1 MRSEKP
7 ADLLKLTQALAASA
21 EGMTLDEMAEFS
33 KVGRRTIER
42 RRDALESV
50 FGPLDRIED
59 GRQVR
64 FRMNGR
70 GLGSFAHAPTSEE
83 LAELEN
89 AIRACEAASD
99 EGRAENLRSLLLKIR
114 ASLRSAER
122 RRLDTDIDAQLRA
135 EAFARQVGPRPYAD
149 PKVLATLREALLA
162 GTQVKFL
169 YGEASDAAPRWRK
182 VIPYGLLF
190 APRFYF
196 VARIKSRPEPVLF
209 RLDRMHD
216 LELTDEPGAPP
227 EDFDLEAYA
236 ARSFG
241 VFQEEAEDIVLRFDP
256 SAAPDARGYLFHP
269 SQTLTEEADGSLTV
283 RFRAAG
289 LLQIAHHLMT
299 WGPTVTIVAPERLRD
314 MMCEEVE
321 ALYRHYRGA
330 RRKPRTPKAA
340 AE

>member
-7 ADLLKLTQALAASA
+7 ADLLRLARQLAATA
-21 EGMTLDEMAEFS
+21 EGMTLDEMAVFS
-33 KVGRRTIER
+33 RVGRRTVER
-42 RRDALESV
+42 RRDAIEAV

-59 GRQVR
+59 ARQIR

-70 GLGSFAHAPTSEE
+70 GLGSFAVAPTSEE

-89 AIRACEAASD
+89 SVRACLAAHDAS
-99 EGRAENLRSLLLKIR
+99 RAEILSSLHRKIL
-114 ASLRSAER
+114 ASLRAAER
-122 RRLDTDIDAQLRA
+122 LRLDTDIDAQLRA

-149 PKVLATLREALLA
+149 PKILKTLREALLA
-162 GTQVKFL
+162 GAMVKFL
-169 YGEASDAAPRWRK
+169 YGEGQGAALRWRK

-190 APRFYF
+190 APRFYL
-196 VARIKSRPEPVLF
+196 VARIKSKPEPVLF

-227 EDFDLEAYA
+227 ATFDLGAYA
-236 ARSFG
+236 SRSFG

-256 SAAPDARGYLFHP
+256 SAAPDARTYIFH
-269 SQTLTEEADGSLTV
+269 TTHTMIDEADGSLTV

-299 WGPTVTIVAPERLRD
+299 WGPTVAILAPDSLRVL
-314 MMCEEVE
+314 MWEEVD
-321 ALYRHYRGA
+321 ALRQHYGKM
-330 RRKPRTPKAA
+330 RRPRTAKAA
-340 AE
+340 AK

>member
-7 ADLLKLTQALAASA
+7 ADLLKLARQLAASA

-33 KVGRRTIER
+33 QVGRRTVER
-42 RRDALESV
+42 RRDAIEAV
-50 FGPLDRIED
+50 FGPLDRVED

-70 GLGSFAHAPTSEE
+70 GLGNFAVAPTSEE

-89 AIRACEAASD
+89 AVRARVAAQD
-99 EGRAENLRSLLLKIR
+99 EVRAEILSSLQQKIR
-114 ASLRSAER
+114 CSLRSAER
-122 RRLDTDIDAQLRA
+122 VRLETDIDAQLRA

-149 PKVLATLREALLA
+149 PKVLSTLREALLT
-162 GTQVKFL
+162 GVLVKFR
-169 YGEASDAAPRWRK
+169 YGEDGDAQPRWRK

-190 APRFYF
+190 ASRHYL
-196 VARIKSRPEPVLF
+196 VARVKSRPEPVLF

-216 LELTDEPGAPP
+216 VEVTGEPGAPP

-241 VFQEEAEDIVLRFDP
+241 VFQEKAEDIVLRFDP
-256 SAAPDARGYLFHP
+256 SAAPDARTYLFHP
-269 SQTLTEEADGSLTV
+269 TQTLTDEGDGSLTV
-283 RFRAAG
+283 RFRAGG
-289 LLQIAHHLMT
+289 LLQIAQHLMT
-299 WGPTVTIVAPERLRD
+299 WGRTVAIIGPDRLKEL
-314 MMCEEVE
+314 MWEEVE
-321 ALYRHYRGA
+321 ALYEHYRKT
-330 RRKPRTPKAA
+330 RRKLGPAKAA